1 MTFAELDF
9 LEALNVQ
16 RACSRL
22 FFPEKKALDFLE
34 ALNTGVLNVG
44 VFSQGERGP
53 GFLEEALNV

>member
-22 FFPEKKALDFLE
+22 CFFCKKKTALDFLE
-34 ALNTGVLNVG
+34 ALNTGVLNAG
-44 VFSQGERGP
+44 VLFFQGTY
-53 GFLEEALNV
+53 ALDFWKA